1 MDSVGP
7 KWTHF
12 INTVHNDSYVCSRLH
27 LGSALQSHLAP
38 YWRAHHSTRYS
49 TTTPLLADTERETCL
64 CLPALPP
71 VRITSHSPQAYIRE
85 VLSSLSLSPQLVRPA
100 GEGRGGEGQ
109 GGAGEER
116 GGAGEGQGRGEK
128 SAKGLVFSQHLS
140 ASLCA
145 ANLCSCRRRELQ
157 DFQTGNTS

>member
-1 MDSVGP
+1 MDSVWP

-27 LGSALQSHLAP
+27 LGSALRSHLAP

-100 GEGRGGEGQ
+100 VEGQGRGRGG
-109 GGAGEER
+109 AGT
-116 GGAGEGQGRGEK
+116 GEGQGRGEK
-128 SAKGLVFSQHLS
+128 SGKGLAFSQHLS

-157 DFQTGNTS
+157 DFQTENTS